1 MPQQMNRLLR
11 QRPDDLDTGGRGTAE
26 TEEGKAMREQAEKDR
41 RRREQKQK
49 QQDKK

>member
-1 MPQQMNRLLR
+1 MNRLLR

-26 TEEGKAMREQAEKDR
+26 TEEGKAMREQAEKDAER
-41 RRREQKQK
+41 RKKK